1 MREIK
6 NSDVK
11 GSVDAESKK
20 NATRRALN
28 GDMQKLLGD
37 AVYQKYRAVRV
48 ANTAKA
54 KTSTGGSASPKSA
67 DGVPSAAAAPAST
80 SSASHAHAKK
90 AKGKGKKVAASPAA

>member
-6 NSDVK
+6 NSEATK
-11 GSVDAESKK
+11 GSEAETKK

-37 AVYQKYRAVRV
+37 AVYQKYRAIRV

-54 KTSTGGSASPKSA
+54 KPSASTGGSASVA
-67 DGVPSAAAAPAST
+67 PSTAAAPAST

-90 AKGKGKKVAASPAA
+90 GKGAKGKKAAAAQVA